1 MGRVV
6 CGTPAARAER
16 IGALPNIKK
25 IPVQG
30 LAVPRTE
37 LREGG
42 AEGTGEEGLFGI
54 DGGRGRV
61 EESVGGET
69 VDRRLDC
76 FGVEGADNVVVGA
89 GRGNTV
95 GEEMSYGWGEFGLDG
110 GFNGSGA

>member
-1 MGRVV
+1 M
-6 CGTPAARAER
+6 
-16 IGALPNIKK
+16 
-25 IPVQG
+25 
-30 LAVPRTE
+30 
-37 LREGG
+37 
-42 AEGTGEEGLFGI
+42 
-54 DGGRGRV
+54 

-110 GFNGSGA
+110 GFDGSGA

>member
-1 MGRVV
+1 M

-16 IGALPNIKK
+16 IIALPNIKK

-42 AEGTGEEGLFGI
+42 AKGTGEEGLFGI
-54 DGGRGRV
+54 NGGRGRV
-61 EESVGGET
+61 EESVGGEA

-95 GEEMSYGWGEFGLDG
+95 GEEMGYGRGEFGLDG
-110 GFNGSGA
+110 GFDGSGA

>member
-1 MGRVV
+1 MG
-6 CGTPAARAER
+6 GTPAARAER
-16 IGALPNIKK
+16 IVTLPNIKK

-42 AEGTGEEGLFGI
+42 AEGTGEAGLFGI
-54 DGGRGRV
+54 NGGRGRV

-76 FGVEGADNVVVGA
+76 FGVEGADDVIIGA
-89 GRGNTV
+89 GRGDTI
-95 GEEMSYGWGEFGLDG
+95 GKEMSYGWGEFGLDG
-110 GFNGSGA
+110 GFDGSGA

>member
-1 MGRVV
+1 MGWVMD
-6 CGTPAARAER
+6 TPPAARAEWI
-16 IGALPNIKK
+16 IGLPNVREVS
-25 IPVQG
+25 VQG

-37 LREGG
+37 LGEGG
-42 AEGTGEEGLFGI
+42 TKGAGEGAFFGI

-61 EESVGGET
+61 EESVGGEA

>member
-16 IGALPNIKK
+16 IVALPNIKK

-42 AEGTGEEGLFGI
+42 AKGTGEEGLFGI
-54 DGGRGRV
+54 NGGRGRV
-61 EESVGGET
+61 EESVGGGK
-69 VDRRLDC
+69 LWI
-76 FGVEGADNVVVGA
+76 ADWTASVWRVL
-89 GRGNTV
+89 T
-95 GEEMSYGWGEFGLDG
+95 MLS
-110 GFNGSGA
+110 